1 MIIIKLQGGLGNQLF
16 QYALGWALSLQK
28 KTELKFDV
36 SSLQKNVPGIT
47 KREYN
52 LSVFNIQENFATY
65 EEIAKFQKYKR
76 KPGRK
81 WFLYNKLIADNK
93 KYFQEQQFHF
103 DERVFG
109 ISNDCYLE
117 GWWQTEKYF
126 KDIEDVIRKEI
137 TVKSPQTGKD
147 AEMAKKI
154 VSVNAVA
161 LHIRRGDYVNN
172 PQNVDY
178 FGNLGPNYYKKAVEI
193 ITEKFPNPHLFVF
206 SDDHDWVKK
215 NIILPYPTTYIN
227 HNGSD
232 KNYEDLRLMSQCKHF
247 VIANSSFSW
256 WGAWLAQNPNK
267 IVIGPKKWFNNVKPS
282 VKTDDIMPEDWIRI

>member
-1 MIIIKLQGGLGNQLF
+1 MIIVKLQGGLGNQLF
-16 QYALGWALSLQK
+16 QYALGRTLSLRK
-28 KTELKFDV
+28 KTGLKFDV
-36 SSLQKNVPGIT
+36 SSLEKNVPEIT
-47 KREYN
+47 KREYA
-52 LSVFNIQENFATY
+52 LSVFAIQENFAT
-65 EEIAKFQKYKR
+65 EKEIAKFQKYKR

-103 DERVFG
+103 DKKVFD

-126 KDIEDVIRKEI
+126 KDIEDTIRKEI
-137 TVKSPQTGKD
+137 VVKIPLSGKNS
-147 AEMAKKI
+147 EMAENI
-154 VSVNAVA
+154 SSSNSVA
-161 LHIRRGDYVNN
+161 LHIRRGDYISN
-172 PQNVDY
+172 PQNIDY

-193 ITEKFPNPHLFVF
+193 IAEKFPNPHLFVF

-215 NIILPYPTTYIN
+215 NIVLPYLTTYVD
-227 HNGSD
+227 HNDTD
-232 KNYEDLRLMSQCKHF
+232 KNYEDLRLMSMCKHF

-267 IVIGPKKWFNNVKPS
+267 IVIGPKKWFNNVKKN
-282 VKTDDIMPEDWIRI
+282 VKTDDIMPEEWTRI